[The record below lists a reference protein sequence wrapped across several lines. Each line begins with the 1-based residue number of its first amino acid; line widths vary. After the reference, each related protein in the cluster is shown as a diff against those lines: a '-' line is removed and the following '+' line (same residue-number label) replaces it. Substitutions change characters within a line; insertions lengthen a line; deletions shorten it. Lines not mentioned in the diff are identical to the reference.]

1 MKKDKLHLIFNP
13 NSGQGKRQGTLETIQ
28 NILSQ
33 TYDLETT
40 ISNSRQQARDTARM
54 VTSSQPGTLLVA
66 SGGDGT
72 INDVLNGCDLASPV
86 TLGIIPTGTVNI
98 VAREINIPLK
108 LADAC
113 QCLAQRVTKAV
124 DVSVANKIRF
134 LFATGV
140 GFDADI
146 IENVNL
152 RLKLILGKGVYAV
165 NALKL
170 MGTYKPFN
178 VQVSVDGN
186 LCYDGPS
193 FEVIVGKSKNYA
205 GKFLL
210 FPEAE
215 FDNGLLDIAVFTH
228 KSKPSLMMG
237 CTKFFLG
244 THDAKRLHFQGKT
257 ISVKTDRPVPY
268 HVDGDTGSDAPVD
281 FSIEKTPVHLIV
293 SPR

>member
-13 NSGQGKRQGTLETIQ
+13 NSGQGKKRGTLETIQ

-33 TYDLETT
+33 TYELETT

-72 INDVLNGCDLASPV
+72 INDVLNGCDLSSPV
-86 TLGIIPTGTVNI
+86 TLGLIPTGTVNI
-98 VAREINIPLK
+98 VAREVNIPLK
-108 LADAC
+108 VADAC
-113 QCLAQRVTKAV
+113 RCLTQRVTRSV
-124 DVSVANKIRF
+124 DVSVANNIRF

-152 RLKLILGKGVYAV
+152 RLKLILGKGVYAL
-165 NALKL
+165 NAFKL
-170 MGTYKPFN
+170 MGTYKPFD
-178 VQVSVDGN
+178 VQVTVDGYV
-186 LCYDGPS
+186 CYEGPS
-193 FEVIVGKSKNYA
+193 FEIIVGKSKNYA

-210 FPEAE
+210 FPDAE
-215 FDNGLLDIAVFTH
+215 FDNGLLDIAVFSH
-228 KSKPSLMMG
+228 RSKSSLMMG

-244 THDAKRLHFQGKT
+244 MRDAKRLHFQGKK
-257 ISVKTDRPVPY
+257 ISVKTSRPVPY
-268 HVDGDTGSDAPVD
+268 HVDGDTGSNAPVD
-281 FSIEKTPVHLIV
+281 FYIEKTPVNLIV
-293 SPR
+293 ASS